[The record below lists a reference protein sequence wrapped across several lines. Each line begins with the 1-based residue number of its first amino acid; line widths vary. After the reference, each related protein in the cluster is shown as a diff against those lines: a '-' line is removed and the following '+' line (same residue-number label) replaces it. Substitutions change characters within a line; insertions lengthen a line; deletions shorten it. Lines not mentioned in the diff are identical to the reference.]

1 MCPFYAVA
9 VGLGDTGLALDGGG
23 FIKVDATLRSVSDT
37 AVFAAGDVAANIDHP
52 RPKAGVFAVRQGPPL
67 AENLRRAV
75 VGQQPLP
82 FRPQTQFLSLIAT
95 GDGCAV
101 ASRGRWAAQGRA
113 LWHLK
118 DWIDRRWMRQY
129 QDLPGHCATAP
140 SDS

>member
-9 VGLGDTGLALDGGG
+9 VGLGDTGPALDGGG
-23 FIKVDATLRSVSDT
+23 FIKVDATLRFVSDT
-37 AVFAAGDVAANIDHP
+37 AVFAAGDVAANIDHSP
-52 RPKAGVFAVRQGPPL
+52 KGRRVRRPAGAAAGREP
-67 AENLRRAV
+67 ARAV

-82 FRPQTQFLSLIAT
+82 FRPQTQFLSLIGT